1 MSIRNIANQGFS
13 LHSILGS
20 GDDVDSPLDVD
31 DGSKGRLFNF
41 GGRLTE
47 RLAQSNPSGVSAL
60 SNTKEELTQVPFQL
74 KRPFSLA
81 PPKQTSASAPS
92 ASTSAAS
99 AATAYRVQALER
111 QLHDAKER
119 MQMLNNDRAARVR
132 KAEEQ
137 TRKAMSEERAMRSQ
151 IETMRSTHLQE
162 MNQMKRD
169 LASAE
174 AEAKELHAAYT
185 KIDSLEAD
193 NLSLTDNAQHLTLE
207 VERLNKEY
215 HDLKLNFETKANVLL
230 KAELDELKIQQQT
243 TLDENTSLKVDLI
256 EAEKQKLEAE
266 QKMTE
271 SAQRIIKAE
280 QRASLM
286 QIDNDSMKSKME
298 STNKDWEERC
308 RLMQAAHCEEQVK
321 LQAEIDLL
329 KSTLAAP
336 TPPTAPT
343 APTPPAALTVEA
355 APAPSTGSICT
366 IADSKRCFFPA
377 QVIGSSSQLPQ
388 VRSTTFSTHLMRLSA
403 NMQVE
408 SGPNN
413 DAEDKNNKGNEFVKL
428 IVGDFRSYIKP
439 TLKRK
444 GVDV

>member
-13 LHSILGS
+13 LHRILGS
-20 GDDVDSPLDVD
+20 GDHVDSPLDVD

-47 RLAQSNPSGVSAL
+47 RLAQSNPSGASAL

-74 KRPFSLA
+74 KRPFSLTPA
-81 PPKQTSASAPS
+81 KQTSASTPS
-92 ASTSAAS
+92 ASTAS
-99 AATAYRVQALER
+99 TASTTSTTAYRVQALER

-119 MQMLNNDRAARVR
+119 MQMLNNDRTVRIR

-137 TRKAMSEERAMRSQ
+137 TRKAMSEERTMRSQ

-207 VERLNKEY
+207 VERLNQEY
-215 HDLKLNFETKANVLL
+215 HDLKLKLETKPQQESVLL
-230 KAELDELKIQQQT
+230 KAELGDLKIQQQT
-243 TLDENTSLKVDLI
+243 TLDENTSLKVNVI
-256 EAEKQKLEAE
+256 EAEK
-266 QKMTE
+266 KMIETE
-271 SAQRIIKAE
+271 QRI
-280 QRASLM
+280 SSM

-308 RLMQAAHCEEQVK
+308 RLMQSAHCEKQVK

-366 IADSKRCFFPA
+366 IADSKHCFFPP
-377 QVIGSSSQLPQ
+377 QVIGSLSQLPQ

-403 NMQVE
+403 NMEVE
-408 SGPNN
+408 SGPDN
-413 DAEDKNNKGNEFVKL
+413 DAEDKNNKRDEFVKL